1 VECPNVDCS
10 TWNSFFPAQTCAE
23 LEMSLEFPDCWDGE
37 SLDSSDH
44 RSHVAYADIHTD
56 ECPDG
61 FNTRIPKIFIFTRIR
76 DYPGGIHMFADGT
89 GVFHSDYISGWRE
102 SELQYVL
109 DNCNT
114 DDEARLAPGLS
125 FCDNGPAY
133 EGNGYIEDPN
143 FFTFLDGPKM
153 NFNTDDDTALKLL
166 PLVTPQIDTSHI
178 TNEQITGLS
187 VLPGGIT
194 PSIPDG
200 ITLPPSTTRT
210 PIDPSGIV
218 VFNVDDLVSVNGQ
231 EPACVATIVN
241 PDDWNGLVTIN
252 YLDGITF
259 GEEIHIADLILVDQ
273 AGCVG
278 ITITPNEGEDDNGE
292 EESESDNDNE
302 TEEEESQNEE
312 GETALTPEPT
322 TTTSRLL
329 TTEAVVANPS
339 SAQMEELWS
348 IYRLRPSRESWI
360 AAARLVEEM
369 LQQYLHMDASIAT
382 LFEQQQ
388 SLLQRPFSRN
398 RWRKAKRAFKRARKV
413 LKN

>member
-1 VECPNVDCS
+1 
-10 TWNSFFPAQTCAE
+10 
-23 LEMSLEFPDCWDGE
+23 MG
-37 SLDSSDH
+37 
-44 RSHVAYADIHTD
+44 
-56 ECPDG
+56 
-61 FNTRIPKIFIFTRIR
+61 
-76 DYPGGIHMFADGT
+76 
-89 GVFHSDYISGWRE
+89 
-102 SELQYVL
+102 
-109 DNCNT
+109 
-114 DDEARLAPGLS
+114 
-125 FCDNGPAY
+125 
-133 EGNGYIEDPN
+133 
-143 FFTFLDGPKM
+143 FLDGPKM

-178 TNEQITGLS
+178 TNEQITGVS

-200 ITLPPSTTRT
+200 ITVPTSTTRT

-231 EPACVATIVN
+231 ESACVATIVN

-292 EESESDNDNE
+292 EGSESDNDNDS
-302 TEEEESQNEE
+302 EEEESENEE
-312 GETALTPEPT
+312 EETALTPELT

-348 IYRLRPSRESWI
+348 IYRLRPSRESWT

-369 LQQYLHMDASIAT
+369 LQQYLHMDASIAA

-388 SLLQRPFSRN
+388 SLLQRSFSRN
-398 RWRKAKRAFKRARKV
+398 RWRKAKRACKRARKV